1 MPGAVDA
8 TMPLQSAIARSVI
21 QTLQVSAFSAQ
32 IDEYKMLQL
41 SFTKG
46 MVILIFFLAL
56 DLIPVPCAAETLEA
70 PAEIIPLVAVLV
82 GMGIM
87 AVEIAIAVML
97 CQIP

>member
-1 MPGAVDA
+1 
-8 TMPLQSAIARSVI
+8 
-21 QTLQVSAFSAQ
+21 
-32 IDEYKMLQL
+32 
-41 SFTKG
+41 

-56 DLIPVPCAAETLEA
+56 DLISVPSAAETLEA

-97 CQIP
+97 CQIPQFPIAAVTAARHGRSYVIT